1 MNTTQSIEEQR
12 WAMLE
17 MRAILEHVHSTYGSN
32 PPVEILNAIAE
43 VAKAN
48 RSKSITHDRKLNY
61 TVGLE
66 EFCTNNNL
74 PLG

>member
-12 WAMLE
+12 WAMAE
-17 MRAILEHVHSTYGSN
+17 MRAILEHVYNTYGSN

-48 RSKSITHDRKLNY
+48 RAKSTTHHRELNY
-61 TVGLE
+61 TIGLE
-66 EFCTNNNL
+66 EFCTNNKL
-74 PLG
+74 SLG